1 MRKLVVVLVMSGLLV
16 AMFVPV
22 ALAVNLQC
30 SFRPCYGTDDGDTL
44 YERGGDRIGDLI
56 DGLRGNDRIN
66 ANISTDDRDLLYGS
80 HGDDRLTAHDGDRR
94 DSVSGGTGYDVCLV
108 DARREVGRGCNEVRV
123 R

>member
-1 MRKLVVVLVMSGLLV
+1 MRKLVVVLVVSGLLV

-30 SFRPCYGTDDGDTL
+30 SFRPCYGTDVGDTL

-56 DGLRGNDRIN
+56 DGLQGNDRIN

-80 HGDDRLTAHDGDRR
+80 RGNDRLTAHDGDRR
-94 DSVSGGTGYDVCLV
+94 DSVYGGTGFDVCVV
-108 DARREVGRGCNEVRV
+108 DGRREVGGGCDEVLLR
-123 R
+123 